1 MKKLN
6 KKGFT
11 LVELLAVIV
20 VLAFVM
26 VLAAPSV
33 LSSMNSAR
41 QSSFMLYAEKMLNA
55 AQSRY
60 QSDQLIRIMD
70 DTYCYNISELSDSKT
85 TQYAGFVQVTNG
97 SKQNAEYRI
106 WMFDKTYSIG
116 MAGTARNDGKITD
129 PMGDSNDG
137 VTFNEVETIKTLLK
151 DKNLHGH
158 DEYFKVLEGGTMPTL
173 DSPCGTTDKTKT
185 DGALQIT
192 SDGKDVEQ
200 AAS

>member
-41 QSSFMLYAEKMLNA
+41 QSSFMLYAEKMLNS

-60 QSDQLIRIMD
+60 QADQLVNLMP
-70 DTYCYNISELSDSKT
+70 DTYCYNISKLSDSKNA
-85 TQYAGFVQVTNG
+85 QYAGFVKVTNG
-97 SKQNAEYRI
+97 SKQTAEYTI
-106 WMFDKTYSIG
+106 QMFDKTYSIG
-116 MAGTARNDGKITD
+116 MIDETATSYPAEQKI
-129 PMGDSNDG
+129 GDNKDG
-137 VTFNEVETIKTLLK
+137 VTFNQVETIKTLLK

-158 DEYFKVLEGGTMPTL
+158 DEYFTGSVTKLT
-173 DSPCGTTDKTKT
+173 SPCGTDNADIT
-185 DGALQIT
+185 DGALEID
-192 SDGKDVEQ
+192 SAGKDITTTT
-200 AAS
+200 AS

>member
-60 QSDQLIRIMD
+60 QADQLIQIMD

-85 TQYAGFVQVTNG
+85 TQYSGFVMVTNG
-97 SKQNAEYRI
+97 SKQTAEYKI
-106 WMFDKTYSIG
+106 QMFDKTYSIG
-116 MAGTARNDGKITD
+116 MVEEPTDAAVKI
-129 PMGDSNDG
+129 GDSKNG
-137 VTFNEVETIKTLLK
+137 VTFNDVEIIKTKLSGDTTLYGR
-151 DKNLHGH
+151 DA
-158 DEYFKVLEGGTMPTL
+158 YFTGSKKYLE
-173 DSPCGTTDKTKT
+173 SPC
-185 DGALQIT
+185 I
-192 SDGKDVEQ
+192 
-200 AAS
+200 AASATTVGDVYIAKDGTGSMTAEAAA

>member
-41 QSSFMLYAEKMLNA
+41 QSSFMLYAEKMLNS

-60 QSDQLIRIMD
+60 QSDQLVQIMD
-70 DTYCYNISELSDSKT
+70 DTYCYNISELSDTKT
-85 TQYAGFVQVTNG
+85 TQYSGFVIVTNG
-97 SKQNAEYRI
+97 SKQTAEYRI
-106 WMFDKTYSIG
+106 QMFDKTYSIG
-116 MAGTARNDGKITD
+116 MAGSARADGSITD
-129 PMGDSNDG
+129 EIADTNDG
-137 VTFNEVETIKTLLK
+137 VTFNEIETIKTKLSG
-151 DKNLHGH
+151 DKTLHGR
-158 DEYFKVLEGGTMPTL
+158 DAYYT
-173 DSPCGTTDKTKT
+173 
-185 DGALQIT
+185 
-192 SDGKDVEQ
+192 DGKDYLQSPCIALNARTVGDLYIAKDGTGSMTTN
-200 AAS
+200 AAA

>member
-60 QSDQLIRIMD
+60 QADQLIQLMD
-70 DTYCYNISELSDSKT
+70 DTYCYNIAELSDSKT
-85 TQYAGFVQVTNG
+85 TQYSGFVIVTNG
-97 SKQNAEYRI
+97 SKQTAEYKI
-106 WMFDKTYSIG
+106 QMFDKTYSLGMVSDPTEAEVKIG
-116 MAGTARNDGKITD
+116 DNK
-129 PMGDSNDG
+129 SG
-137 VTFNEVETIKTLLK
+137 VSFNEVETIKTKLV
-151 DKNLHGH
+151 DKTTLYGR
-158 DEYFKVLEGGTMPTL
+158 DTFFTGDKTYLE
-173 DSPCGTTDKTKT
+173 SPCIAVGATTVGDLYITKDGTGSKTT
-185 DGALQIT
+185 G
-192 SDGKDVEQ
+192 

>member
-41 QSSFMLYAEKMLNA
+41 QSSFMLYAEKMLNS
-55 AQSRY
+55 AQSKY
-60 QSDQLIRIMD
+60 QADQLIRIMP
-70 DTYCYNISELSDSKT
+70 DTYCYNLAELSDTKT
-85 TQYAGFVQVTNG
+85 TQYAGFVKVTNG
-97 SKQNAEYRI
+97 SKQNATYTI
-106 WMFDKTYSIG
+106 QMFDKTYTVG
-116 MAGTARNDGKITD
+116 MVADEAT
-129 PMGDSNDG
+129 GDKATG
-137 VTFNEVETIKTLLK
+137 VTFSEIETIKTKLVKDVTLK
-151 DKNLHGH
+151 GH
-158 DEYFKVLEGGTMPTL
+158 EAFFTASDTTL
-173 DSPCGTTDKTKT
+173 VSPCGEDNADIT
-185 DGALQIT
+185 DGALKIDST
-192 SDGKDVEQ
+192 GKDVEQ

>member
-41 QSSFMLYAEKMLNA
+41 QSSFMLYAEKMLNS
-55 AQSRY
+55 AQSKY
-60 QSDQLIRIMD
+60 QADQLIKLMP
-70 DTYCYNISELSDSKT
+70 DTYCYNISELSDTKT
-85 TQYAGFVQVTNG
+85 SQYSGFVMVQNG
-97 SKQNAEYRI
+97 SKQNATYTI
-106 WMFDKTYSIG
+106 QMFDKTYTIG
-116 MAGTARNDGKITD
+116 MVDDDTTGDKAG
-129 PMGDSNDG
+129 G
-137 VTFNEVETIKTLLK
+137 VTFSQIEDIKTKLTKNVTLK
-151 DKNLHGH
+151 GH
-158 DEYFKVLEGGTMPTL
+158 DAFFTADVTKLT
-173 DSPCGTTDKTKT
+173 SPCATLTPTAAET
-185 DGALQIT
+185 DGASEIDST
-192 SDGKDVEQ
+192 GKDVEQ

>member
-41 QSSFMLYAEKMLNA
+41 QSSFMLYAEKMINA

-60 QSDQLIRIMD
+60 QSDSQLPRVS
-70 DTYCYNISELSDSKT
+70 ISL
-85 TQYAGFVQVTNG
+85 F
-97 SKQNAEYRI
+97 
-106 WMFDKTYSIG
+106 
-116 MAGTARNDGKITD
+116 
-129 PMGDSNDG
+129 
-137 VTFNEVETIKTLLK
+137 LL
-151 DKNLHGH
+151 
-158 DEYFKVLEGGTMPTL
+158 F
-173 DSPCGTTDKTKT
+173 
-185 DGALQIT
+185 
-192 SDGKDVEQ
+192 
-200 AAS
+200 

>member
-60 QSDQLIRIMD
+60 QADQLIQIMD
-70 DTYCYNISELSDSKT
+70 ETYCYNIAELSDSKT
-85 TQYAGFVQVTNG
+85 TQYSGFVIVTNG
-97 SKQNAEYRI
+97 SKQTAEYKI
-106 WMFDKTYSIG
+106 QMFDKTYSLG
-116 MAGTARNDGKITD
+116 MIDDPTDAEVKI
-129 PMGDSNDG
+129 GDSKSG
-137 VTFNEVETIKTLLK
+137 VSFNQVETIKTKLV
-151 DKNLHGH
+151 DKTTLYGR
-158 DEYFKVLEGGTMPTL
+158 DAFFTGDKTYLE
-173 DSPCGTTDKTKT
+173 SPCIALGATTVGDLYITKDGTGSKTT
-185 DGALQIT
+185 A
-192 SDGKDVEQ
+192 